1 MGYDQK
7 SCKVNN
13 RLGGLPWQSEF
24 SLVNENFSPEVGGT
38 SVGSS
43 LACSLDELQ
52 HFQSFFSKFMNVV
65 REFLLPPERVQF
77 GLISERALLSELNIE
92 SNDSW
97 LMTLHYAGCPSC
109 LKLLTENDDLK
120 IVLQTEGAVVG
131 EASYS
136 AGFFTS
142 LV

>member
-1 MGYDQK
+1 M

-24 SLVNENFSPEVGGT
+24 SSVNESISPEVST
-38 SVGSS
+38 SVGGS
-43 LACSLDELQ
+43 LTCSLDELQ
-52 HFQSFFSKFMNVV
+52 HFQSFFTKFMNVV
-65 REFLLPPERVQF
+65 REVLLPPERVQF
-77 GLISERALLSELNIE
+77 GLISERALLSELNIK

-97 LMTLHYAGCPSC
+97 LMTLHYSGCPSC
-109 LKLLTENDDLK
+109 LKLLTETDDLK
-120 IVLQTEGAVVG
+120 IVLQTQEAVVG